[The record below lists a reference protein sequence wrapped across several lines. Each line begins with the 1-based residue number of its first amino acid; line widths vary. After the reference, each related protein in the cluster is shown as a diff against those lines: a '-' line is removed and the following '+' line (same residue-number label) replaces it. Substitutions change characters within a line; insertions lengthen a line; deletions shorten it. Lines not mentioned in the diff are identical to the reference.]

1 MAVDLIAIVKAL
13 WGFATFVLLG
23 VLKITYSDY
32 KKMQERQDNL
42 EKEIIRIKSDMVT
55 KDSLD
60 EIFDRKMKHLQESLT
75 EMRSESRSEITAL
88 RSDMQRLINIMMEN
102 QRR

>member
-1 MAVDLIAIVKAL
+1 MAVDLLAIIKAL

-42 EKEIIRIKSDMVT
+42 ERDIIRMKADMVT

-60 EIFDRKMKHLQESLT
+60 EILDRKLKGLT
-75 EMRSESRSEITAL
+75 ENLQDMRTESRGDVKAM
-88 RSDMQRLINIMMEN
+88 RDDMQKLISIFMEN
-102 QRR
+102 KRR

>member
-42 EKEIIRIKSDMVT
+42 EKDIIRMKADMVT

-60 EIFDRKMKHLQESLT
+60 EIFDRKMKHLQESLQD
-75 EMRSESRSEITAL
+75 MRSESRSETNAL
-88 RSDMQRLINIMMEN
+88 RTDMQRLINIMMEN

>member
-42 EKEIIRIKSDMVT
+42 EKDIIRMKADMVT

-60 EIFDRKMKHLQESLT
+60 EIFDRKMKHLQESLQD
-75 EMRSESRSEITAL
+75 MRTESRSETNAL
-88 RSDMQRLINIMMEN
+88 RTDMQRLINIMMEN

>member
-75 EMRSESRSEITAL
+75 EMRTESRSEISAL

>member
-75 EMRSESRSEITAL
+75 EMRSESRSEISAL

>member
-42 EKEIIRIKSDMVT
+42 EKDIIRMKADMVT
-55 KDSLD
+55 KDSFDAAL
-60 EIFDRKMKHLQESLT
+60 DRKMKHLQESLQD
-75 EMRSESRSEITAL
+75 MRSESRSETNAL
-88 RSDMQRLINIMMEN
+88 RTDMQRLINIMMEN